1 MKLASIAEL
10 VAASRPQVFS
20 LLERATEKITTSPHV
35 THVYVRGSLAAGR
48 ADRMSDLD
56 FVAGIADAWFEDF
69 HETLDTFMTTEFNA
83 ILPGWRDT
91 LVNQMG
97 GIGYVYLVENDGKLH
112 QLDFYLVPASR
123 AEDVPARTTRA
134 CLLYARDARE
144 YMPACDATLRLKIG
158 KYVAQAAQRPRTS
171 VDLMVELL
179 VLLQMV
185 YKRVRRGQHFS
196 AYGEWV
202 MARETVRD
210 LVRGS
215 LVPTSPHWGW
225 YRLEEEL
232 AATPIGRA
240 CGRSLHEL
248 LLLQPP
254 TGGVELDA
262 IVERCLHIAEMAA
275 PATVAQLADAIA
287 SYRAYL
293 DLS

>member
-1 MKLASIAEL
+1 MTLASIAEL
-10 VAASRPQVFS
+10 VAASRPHVFT
-20 LLERATEKITTSPHV
+20 LLERATEKITASPHV

-56 FVAGIADAWFEDF
+56 FVAGVADEWFEDF
-69 HETLDTFMTTEFNA
+69 HEALDTFMTTEFNA

-91 LVNQMG
+91 IVNKMG
-97 GIGYVYLVENDGKLH
+97 GIGYVYLVENDGKLY

-134 CLLYARDARE
+134 RLLHARD
-144 YMPACDATLRLKIG
+144 YVPACDAALRVEIA
-158 KYVAQAAQRPRTS
+158 KYVALTAERPRSS
-171 VDLMVELL
+171 VELMVELL

-210 LVRGS
+210 LVRSS
-215 LVPTSPHWGW
+215 LVPTSPNWGW

-232 AATPIGRA
+232 SATPIGRA
-240 CGRSLHEL
+240 CGRSLHDL

-254 TGGVELDA
+254 TNGTELDSL
-262 IVERCLHIAEMAA
+262 VERCLHIAEMAA

-293 DLS
+293 DL